1 MEAPLKLTA
10 KPRRRPL
17 WRWIGLAVVIFLLG
31 AGIAVRIVIARAEPI
46 LRTRIIGT
54 LSNRFKSKVELTG
67 FHVSVTN
74 GIEVSGDGLKVF
86 GTTDPNPYE
95 PGVQA
100 LIGIQEFRFQT
111 PLRNLFRSP
120 MHIDTVYVKGLELN
134 IPPKGNRQEMT
145 NMRSKTGKMTIF
157 VDKFVCQ
164 DTKLVINTTKPG
176 KPPLEFAISELKMKD
191 IGPGQ
196 PLQFDATLVNPKP
209 VGDIQ
214 SNGYFGPWQ
223 PDSPRDTPVQGNYSF
238 TNADLGTI
246 NGIGGI
252 LSSTGAYSGTLS
264 DIVVHGTTDTP
275 DFRIARSGH
284 PVALHTEFHATVD
297 GTSGDTYL
305 KPVVASFLHSG
316 VTARGSVVRMSTP
329 PGRDVE
335 LDVVLDHA
343 KIEDLLELG
352 VRTDP
357 PIMDGPVEMTAKLSL
372 PPGKADVSDRLRL
385 AGDFH
390 VLQAHFSNQKVQHK
404 LDSLSLRSQGKP
416 REARESVDENVPVDL
431 HGVFALKDGLLS
443 FSFLHFLIPGTH
455 VDMSGVY
462 GLDGKTFDFRGTAR
476 LDATVSQMTTGW
488 KSLLLKPVD
497 PFLRKNGAG
506 TEVPIRIT
514 GTQSEPHF
522 GLDFRHKDESHK
534 DEGHKGEN
542 KKGDPTNNSRKT
554 PPQNWSENRG
564 F

>member
-10 KPRRRPL
+10 KPRRPL
-17 WRWIGLAVVIFLLG
+17 WRWIGLAVLVFLV
-31 AGIAVRIVIARAEPI
+31 AATVAVRIVIARAEPI
-46 LRTRIIGT
+46 LRTRVINT
-54 LSNRFKSKVELTG
+54 LSNRFKSKVELTN
-67 FHVSVTN
+67 FHVSVAN
-74 GIEVSGDGLKVF
+74 GIEVSGGGLKIF

-134 IPPKGNRQEMT
+134 IPPKGSRQEMT

-164 DTKLVINTTKPG
+164 DTKLVINTIKPG
-176 KPPLEFAISELKMKD
+176 KPPLEFAISDLKMKD

-196 PLQFDATLVNPKP
+196 PMQFDATLVNPKP

-214 SNGYFGPWQ
+214 SNGLFGPWQ
-223 PDSPRDTPVQGNYSF
+223 PDTPRDTPVQGSYSF
-238 TNADLGTI
+238 TNADLSTI
-246 NGIGGI
+246 KGIGGI
-252 LSSTGAYSGTLS
+252 LSSTGQYSGTLS

-284 PVALHTEFHATVD
+284 PVALHTEFHAKVD

-305 KPVVASFLHSG
+305 KPVIASFLHSG

-329 PGRDVE
+329 PGHDVE

-357 PIMDGPVEMTAKLSL
+357 PIMDGPVQMTAKLSL

-390 VLQAHFSNQKVQHK
+390 VLQAHFSNQKVQRK

-416 REARESVDENVPVDL
+416 KEARENADENVPVDVR
-431 HGVFALKDGLLS
+431 GVFALKDGLLS
-443 FSFLHFLIPGTH
+443 FSLLHFLVPGTH

-462 GLDGKTFDFRGTAR
+462 GLDGRTFDFRGTAK
-476 LDATVSQMTTGW
+476 LDATVSQMMTGW

-497 PFLRKNGAG
+497 PLFRKDGAG

-522 GLDFRHKDESHK
+522 GLDFRHKDQNHK
-534 DEGHKGEN
+534 DAVHKGESQ
-542 KKGDPTNNSRKT
+542 KSEPASGSKNSAAKLD
-554 PPQNWSENRG
+554 QE
-564 F
+564 